1 MTTTVL
7 IQNLKCGGC
16 AHTIIKNLETLED
29 VSQLEVDV
37 ENERV
42 SYDYNNPSTVSQVE
56 EKLRVLGYPII
67 GNSNT
72 YFNKAKSF
80 ISCATGKLNQ

>member
-16 AHTIIKNLETLED
+16 AHTITKNLQTLKG

-42 SYDYNNPSTVSQVE
+42 SYNYKNPSTVSLVE
-56 EKLRVLGYPII
+56 EKLKVLGYPII
-67 GNSNT
+67 GETNT

-80 ISCATGKLNQ
+80 ISCVTGKLNQ

>member
-1 MTTTVL
+1 MTTTVV

-16 AHTIIKNLETLED
+16 AHTITKNLQTLED
-29 VSQLEVDV
+29 VSQLKIDV
-37 ENERV
+37 ENDRV
-42 SYDYNNPSTVSQVE
+42 SYNFNNRSTVGQVK
-56 EKLRVLGYPII
+56 EKLKVLGYPIM
-67 GNSNT
+67 GETNT

>member
-16 AHTIIKNLETLED
+16 AHTITKNLQTLKG

-37 ENERV
+37 ENYRV
-42 SYDYNNPSTVSQVE
+42 SYNYKNPSTVSLVE
-56 EKLRVLGYPII
+56 EKLKVLGYPII
-67 GNSNT
+67 GKTNT

-80 ISCATGKLNQ
+80 ISCVTGKLNQ

>member
-1 MTTTVL
+1 MRWMCPY
-7 IQNLKCGGC
+7 NLQ
-16 AHTIIKNLETLED
+16 KNLQTLED
-29 VSQLEVDV
+29 VSRLEVDV

-42 SYDYNNPSTVSQVE
+42 SYDYNNPSTVSLVE
-56 EKLRVLGYPII
+56 EKLKVLGYPII

-80 ISCATGKLNQ
+80 ISCATGKLNQYLKKISYDS